1 VCGKTA
7 RTVRTGA
14 PYPDGLVL
22 SHARLG
28 RGSTSAPCAGSLLST
43 MSVAGRHAAPLPRCH
58 TAEPVAWR
66 AWHATVVPS
75 PRWRTSPASGRTSG
89 GTSPSP
95 RASSPLAS
103 ASRALHRRGSGR
115 VPWPWGVDA
124 TLGATVVS
132 EQIAKRWHSS
142 ERSIRRA
149 RHRVEPRPVSEW
161 LESDAVEV
169 AGVHGRLHVLEATEF
184 AGTACAA
191 WSQRERLERAS
202 ACGWEGPSATASPCA

>member
-1 VCGKTA
+1 
-7 RTVRTGA
+7 
-14 PYPDGLVL
+14 
-22 SHARLG
+22 
-28 RGSTSAPCAGSLLST
+28 
-43 MSVAGRHAAPLPRCH
+43 M
-58 TAEPVAWR
+58 
-66 AWHATVVPS
+66 
-75 PRWRTSPASGRTSG
+75 
-89 GTSPSP
+89 
-95 RASSPLAS
+95 
-103 ASRALHRRGSGR
+103 
-115 VPWPWGVDA
+115 PWPWGVDA

-202 ACGWEGPSATASPCA
+202 VSLRVGGAIRYRESMRLSTRACGRLLVVDESGAALIDDDAFVIAPAPALDGHALLREGDEVTVLGRARGDVADADALPYLRSAYRTAGRILRFDARENEPLVLSLTQPHGR